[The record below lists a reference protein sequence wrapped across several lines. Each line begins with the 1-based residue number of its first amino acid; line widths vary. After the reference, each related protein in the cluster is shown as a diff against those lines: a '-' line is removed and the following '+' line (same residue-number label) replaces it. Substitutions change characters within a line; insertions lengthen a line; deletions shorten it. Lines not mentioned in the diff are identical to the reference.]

1 MYLTSRVGDF
11 QRFGGVFWRER
22 SLIVV
27 SVRKMLEDKIIK
39 DEEWANT
46 WRKTLEGDGMNR

>member
-46 WRKTLEGDGMNR
+46 WRKTLEEDGMNR

>member
-11 QRFGGVFWRER
+11 QRFVGVFWRER

-46 WRKTLEGDGMNR
+46 